1 MFDGPTSGEIA
12 PGLKVG
18 RRSGD
23 RWVITR
29 EHGVSE
35 SSPDVEDLQITEF
48 QAAWLL
54 ARLGSRGTAR
64 REGP

>member
-1 MFDGPTSGEIA
+1 MPDTRTSGHIA
-12 PGLKVG
+12 PGLNVG
-18 RRSGD
+18 QRSDG

-35 SSPDVEDLQITEF
+35 NSPDVEDLQITEF

-64 REGP
+64 REGL